1 MRFSPVEKLNFGTSD
16 SGLLLDSFVH
26 DRVLELFCIEKSDGR
41 LEWRS
46 AGGAHMA
53 LLLGGIELYKVRDL
67 RDGAILSEIYVWP
80 VVAVPESSWFVP
92 DSVWGLI
99 FENDYSGR
107 DAKSAVAG
115 LQKSRPDLWAV
126 QVGFCY
132 GGAMA
137 FVCEELNLVKR
148 FP

>member
-1 MRFSPVEKLNFGTSD
+1 MGKPNFRTSD
-16 SGLLLDSFVH
+16 SGLLLDSFAH

-46 AGGAHMA
+46 TSGAHMA

-67 RDGAILSEIYVWP
+67 GVGAILSEIYVWP
-80 VVAVPESSWFVP
+80 VAAVPESSWLVP

-99 FENDYSGR
+99 FENDYSGG

-115 LQKSRPDLWAV
+115 LQRLRPDLWAV
-126 QVGFCY
+126 QVGFSY

-137 FVCEELNLVKR
+137 FVCEELNLVKGLL
-148 FP
+148 